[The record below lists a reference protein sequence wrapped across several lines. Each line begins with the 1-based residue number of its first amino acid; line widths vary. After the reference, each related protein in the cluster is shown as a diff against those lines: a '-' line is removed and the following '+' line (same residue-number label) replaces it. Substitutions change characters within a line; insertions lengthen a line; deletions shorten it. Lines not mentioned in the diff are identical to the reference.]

1 MRSRKSCR
9 LGFTLVELLAVA
21 GAVSLMGTQILDAI
35 VQAREASRRS
45 ECKINLK
52 QIGLALHNYHEVYGG
67 LPPGW
72 VGVNNE
78 DKEPQVF
85 GLNGFGWAARLTP
98 FIDQAP
104 LYNTFN
110 MSASITDKENAKVID
125 KTFPPLRC
133 PSDPFSKRIWAMQ
146 DSAGKAVADVGVS
159 NYPGS
164 FGTDDFSKCEK
175 MKPGEVCKGNGIFFH
190 NSFIRFRDVTD
201 GSANTIA
208 VGERVLNEKTDQL
221 TTWTGVF
228 PTATSPFSRI
238 LGTSEQQLGV
248 KDKNVAGYTSAHK
261 DGVHMLMLDGAV
273 QFRENKL
280 DLKVLQALTTRD
292 GGEEIPEE

>member
-1 MRSRKSCR
+1 MRSQKSRR

-35 VQAREASRRS
+35 VRAREASRRS

-52 QIGLALHNYHEVYGG
+52 QIGLALHNYHEVYRG

-72 VGVNNE
+72 LGVNNE
-78 DKEPQVF
+78 DKKTEVF
-85 GLNGFGWAARLTP
+85 GLNGFGWVARLTP

-110 MSASITDKENAKVID
+110 MSVSITDKENAKVIG
-125 KTFPPLRC
+125 KTLSPLRC
-133 PSDPFSKRIWAMQ
+133 PSDPFSKQTWGMK

-164 FGTDDFSKCEK
+164 FGTGDVSKCEK
-175 MKPGEVCKGNGIFFH
+175 MKPGEVCKGDGILFH
-190 NSFIRFRDVTD
+190 NSFIRFQDVTD
-201 GSANTIA
+201 GTSNTMV
-208 VGERVLNEKTDQL
+208 VGERATSEKKDRL

-248 KDKNVAGYTSAHK
+248 KEKNVSGYTSAH
-261 DGVHMLMLDGAV
+261 
-273 QFRENKL
+273 
-280 DLKVLQALTTRD
+280 
-292 GGEEIPEE
+292 